1 MAPFLDRL
9 LNFFAGAKDPES
21 AKKRLLKTV
30 IKNLTANKY
39 SKFYKPKT
47 GQVDPAFAKFLYALY
62 HGIVSAQVFMQN
74 AAKSARLKEAVIEE
88 VLDGELPGILKGLS
102 PESVEE
108 RARKTP
114 PEELARR
121 LREELT
127 ALSGGF
133 DNTRVNAADGCYNI
147 ILAFSRFVGF
157 DFYFLL
163 KKFDPALQERSFG
176 RTPSFV
182 PVRGNAVTGEL
193 KDFLEVAGALDPDQ
207 DWRMVL
213 KVLKAYKGDMDVV
226 VYEQWNKLLLQL
238 RDVKRSGILE
248 LMVRHIDNNPLWQ
261 SSPKI
266 SVERITDAFLEA
278 KRLEI
283 EKTIETVINAKRNAK
298 IGELVRVVFGE
309 TDTDRMKY
317 YTDKNSELYV
327 KKNFSGFTHVRDLNY
342 LKTFLLDYF
351 KKDIRELCDLLLIRG
366 QWASNVLSHQMSNG
380 FHDIMAISEQIIA
393 FDDSLADNGANG
405 SRLKA
410 AIVKVDRDKGQGKYI
425 RLILTAVNEEAQGMI
440 TKAAQALIMIGR
452 NLKNVLEDLQ
462 KSPRELIMN
471 WKELESASPEP
482 LVQRITTIYKKM
494 YCFIQIL
501 QLLNRNEG
509 NED

>member
-1 MAPFLDRL
+1 MAPFLNRL
-9 LNFFAGAKDPES
+9 LDLFAGAKDPES
-21 AKKRLLKTV
+21 AKKRLLKAV
-30 IKNLTANKY
+30 IKNLNSNKY
-39 SKFYKPKT
+39 SKFYKPRT
-47 GQVDPAFAKFLYALY
+47 GQVDPAFAKFLHAVYRIIAP
-62 HGIVSAQVFMQN
+62 AQVFMQN
-74 AAKSARLKEAVIEE
+74 AVKSARLKEIVIEE
-88 VLDGELPGILKGLS
+88 VLEGESLKILTGLS
-102 PESVEE
+102 PESIEE
-108 RARKTP
+108 RAKKTS

-121 LREELT
+121 LREELN
-127 ALSGGF
+127 ALSGAF

-147 ILAFSRFVGF
+147 ILAFTKFVTF

-163 KKFDPALQERSFG
+163 KKFDPSLQERSFS
-176 RTPSFV
+176 RPPVFV
-182 PVRGNAVTGEL
+182 PIRGNAVTGEL

-207 DWRMVL
+207 DWRMTL

-238 RDVKRSGILE
+238 RDIKRSGILE

-261 SSPKI
+261 SVPKI
-266 SVERITDAFLEA
+266 STERIADAFLET
-278 KRLEI
+278 KRNEI

-298 IGELVRVVFGE
+298 IAELVWAVFGE
-309 TDTDRMKY
+309 TNTNRLKY

-327 KKNFSGFTHVRDLNY
+327 KKNFSGFTQVQGLNY
-342 LKTFLLDYF
+342 LKTFLLDYV

-366 QWASNVLSHQMSNG
+366 QWSSNALSQQMSNG
-380 FHDIMAISEQIIA
+380 FHEIMAVSEQIIT

-425 RLILTAVNEEAQGMI
+425 RLILNSVNEEAQGMI
-440 TKAAQALIMIGR
+440 TKTGQALIMIGR
-452 NLKNVLEDLQ
+452 NLKIVLEDLQ

-482 LVQRITTIYKKM
+482 MAQRITTIYKKM

-501 QLLNRNEG
+501 QLLGRNEDKEG
-509 NED
+509 